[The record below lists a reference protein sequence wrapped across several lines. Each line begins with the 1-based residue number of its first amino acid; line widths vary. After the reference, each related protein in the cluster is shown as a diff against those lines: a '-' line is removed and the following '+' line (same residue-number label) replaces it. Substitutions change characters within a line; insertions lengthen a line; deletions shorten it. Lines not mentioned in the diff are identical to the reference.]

1 MTREVQSESVHT
13 GAVGSDLRSQLL
25 ARRYLMKDSQG
36 RVIETPTQM
45 FLRVARAV
53 AYAEKGYGA
62 SEQQVAAMARRLY
75 RLMAGGLFLPNSPTL
90 MNAGRPQGLLS
101 ACFVLPIEDS
111 IEGIFDSVACTARI
125 QKAGGGTGFSFD
137 SLRPTGD
144 LVSSSGGKTSGPISF
159 LRVFAQTTEAVQQ
172 GAHRRGASMGMMS
185 IQHPDI
191 LKFIHAKQDT
201 SAFCNFNLSVKLPDA
216 FMAALRDAPDEPHV
230 VINRRSERAYVI
242 PKAVDVQ
249 NYAIQD
255 LLPADQP
262 QGRCFTRRDLWD
274 LIVSNA
280 HTSGEPG
287 ICFIDR
293 INESNPTPHV
303 GNIEAT
309 NPCGEQP
316 LLPYEACNLGSINLA
331 KCVRRDR
338 SEINWAKL
346 DYVTEMAVR
355 FLDDV
360 IDVNYYPD
368 RRIRE
373 ITLGNRKI
381 GLGVMGFADC
391 LILMSIRYDSEDAVN
406 LASQI
411 SEFIQR
417 RAHAA
422 SRQLAESRGV
432 FPNWSGSVWDTRA
445 HTSTRN
451 ASCTTIAP
459 TGSISLIA
467 ECSGGIEPLYGL
479 VSRRRALEGNEFVL
493 IHPLLEKLGVSE
505 GWMTEEVR
513 QALFGGTHPMQIPGI
528 PEGTARLLVT
538 AHEVAPEW
546 HVRMQA
552 AFQANTDNAV
562 SKTVNLPP
570 QASVADVETVF
581 RLAYELRCKG
591 ITVYRDGSRSGQ
603 TLSKAHLVS
612 DPTNTHGETAR
623 PRSRVTTGAT
633 TKFKM
638 GCGTLFVTVNRDDRG
653 LCEVFANLGKAG
665 GCPAQSEA
673 TCRTIST
680 ALRAGVDPHELSEQL
695 RGIRCLS
702 TVSARN
708 NGKQVDVQSCPDAIA
723 RAMREALSGDSE
735 SAKPSAIPTGRLCP
749 WCRSVM
755 RRESGCFVCDRCL
768 HSSCG

>member
-1 MTREVQSESVHT
+1 MTLGNRSDSAQTHST
-13 GAVGSDLRSQLL
+13 GSAIRRQLL
-25 ARRYLMKDSQG
+25 ASRYLMKDSHG
-36 RVIETPTQM
+36 GVTETSSQM
-45 FLRVARAV
+45 FQRVAQTV
-53 AYAEKGYGA
+53 ARAEKGYGA
-62 SEQQVAAMARRLY
+62 SEQQVAATARRFY
-75 RLMAGGLFLPNSPTL
+75 RLMASGVFLPNSPTL

-137 SLRPTGD
+137 RLRPAGD
-144 LVSSSGGKTSGPISF
+144 LVSSSGGRTSGPISF
-159 LRVFAQTTEAVQQ
+159 MRVFAQTTGAVQQ
-172 GAHRRGASMGMMS
+172 GAHRRGANMGMMS
-185 IQHPDI
+185 VDHLDI
-191 LKFIHAKQDT
+191 LKFIHAKQDK
-201 SAFCNFNLSVKLPDA
+201 SALGNFNLSVKLPDA
-216 FMAALRDAPDEPHV
+216 FMDALRDAPDEPHV
-230 VINRRSERAYVI
+230 VNNRRSGRAYVI

-255 LLPADQP
+255 LWPADQP
-262 QGRCFTRRDLWD
+262 EGRCYTRRDLWD

-280 HTSGEPG
+280 HASGEPG
-287 ICFIDR
+287 VCFIDR

-331 KCVRRDR
+331 KCVWSDPPG
-338 SEINWAKL
+338 INLAKL
-346 DYVTEMAVR
+346 DYVTQMGVR

-391 LILMSIRYDSEDAVN
+391 LILMGIRYDSPDAVN

-422 SRQLAESRGV
+422 SQQLAESRGV
-432 FPNWSGSVWDTRA
+432 FPNWPGSVWDTQA
-445 HTSTRN
+445 HTPMRN

-479 VSRRRALEGNEFVL
+479 VSCRRALEGNEFVL

-513 QALFGGTHPMQIPGI
+513 QAVLGGAHPTQVPGI
-528 PEGTARLLVT
+528 PKRTARVLVT

-552 AFQANTDNAV
+552 VFQANTDNAV

-570 QASVADVETVF
+570 QASVADVEKVF

-591 ITVYRDGSRSGQ
+591 ITVYRDGSRAGQ
-603 TLSKAHLVS
+603 TLSHAHLVS
-612 DPTNTHGETAR
+612 DPTNERGETAR

-638 GCGTLFVTVNRDDRG
+638 GCGTLFVTVNRDDQG

-680 ALRAGVDPHELSEQL
+680 ALRAGVDPHELIEQL

-702 TVSARN
+702 AVAARS

-723 RAMREALSGDSE
+723 RAMQE
-735 SAKPSAIPTGRLCP
+735 SLADESHSAEPSVIPTGRLCP
-749 WCRSVM
+749 SCGRVM
-755 RRESGCFVCDRCL
+755 RRESGCFVCEPCR